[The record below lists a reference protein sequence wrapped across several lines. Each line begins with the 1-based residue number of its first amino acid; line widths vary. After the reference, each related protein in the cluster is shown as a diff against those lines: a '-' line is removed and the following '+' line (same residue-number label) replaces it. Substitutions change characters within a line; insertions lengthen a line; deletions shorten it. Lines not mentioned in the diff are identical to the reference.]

1 MTTRSTPRPT
11 WLFDLAAFLA
21 VLVTA
26 IILISAVHAGTQT
39 VRAVTDAA
47 AAYLAWRIFAERR
60 RVRGDIGPLG
70 HECAAHGHPGSRQ
83 SGQKHRLSRNGKFAS

>member
-1 MTTRSTPRPT
+1 MTIRPIRRPT

-26 IILISAVHAGTQT
+26 IILISAVHADPSI

-47 AAYLAWRIFAERR
+47 ATYLGWRIFVERR
-60 RVRGDIGPLG
+60 RPNGDTGPTWVCGPGPQARGGPTK
-70 HECAAHGHPGSRQ
+70 RT
-83 SGQKHRLSRNGKFAS
+83 